1 MQFSQVDVSI
11 KNEKGRSVAYIVTV
25 FDFQVTLT
33 NIIIDMSQV
42 PWFSTFSTSGRIN
55 GVKL

>member
-33 NIIIDMSQV
+33 NIIDMSQV